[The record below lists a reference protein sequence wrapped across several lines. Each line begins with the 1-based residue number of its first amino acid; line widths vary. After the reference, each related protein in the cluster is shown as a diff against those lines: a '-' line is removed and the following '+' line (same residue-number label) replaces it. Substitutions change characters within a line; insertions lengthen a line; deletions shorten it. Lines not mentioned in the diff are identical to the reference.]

1 MDQVKSTLIANV
13 ADPDKKNKT
22 INDLKF
28 KQGMDICRIN
38 RENFNRLIAE
48 EEQRKHQGQD
58 LIGEGKDRGIATDDQ
73 DTGRRGK
80 EE

>member
-1 MDQVKSTLIANV
+1 MDQVKNTLIANA
-13 ADPDKKNKT
+13 ADLDKKNKT

-28 KQGMDICRIN
+28 KQGKDICRIN

-58 LIGEGKDRGIATDDQ
+58 LIGEGKDRGIVINDK

-80 EE
+80 KE